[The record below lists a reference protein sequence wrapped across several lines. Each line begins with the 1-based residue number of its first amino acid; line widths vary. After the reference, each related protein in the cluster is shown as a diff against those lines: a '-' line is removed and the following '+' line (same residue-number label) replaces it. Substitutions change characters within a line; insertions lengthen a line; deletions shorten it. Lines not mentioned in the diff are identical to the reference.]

1 MKYTYSGKEKNSTQ
15 EQECFFVLLLN
26 TLKKNYL
33 MGIKP
38 FLVCYI

>member
-1 MKYTYSGKEKNSTQ
+1 MK
-15 EQECFFVLLLN
+15 EQVYFFVVLLN

-38 FLVCYI
+38 FLACYI